1 MKETKRKA
9 YLAAMGIDICY
20 PRILLPELKE
30 SFVSEFKNVDNDLA
44 ANNKANTLDL
54 RNKPQSLIVPPKELQ
69 TVNSVGS
76 LENKT
81 KENGS
86 NRAIKQSEE
95 ELESESISGGNSLR
109 FSLNFYHIN
118 SSLAIIDE
126 FPVLQS
132 ETVKAQSLNLLSNI
146 VSAFDID
153 MKNYEFGDDR
163 LMWPIA
169 EGLEAV
175 HDETLAAQKLL
186 SGFIERKSQQNAFE
200 NLLVFAGV
208 IGDFLVSN
216 GKTEDDRDYLY
227 GSKNFHIT
235 ITHSLHSMLS
245 FPQLK
250 RDVWLQLQPLKE
262 RIKEN

>member
-1 MKETKRKA
+1 MKEIKRKA

-20 PRILLPELKE
+20 PRVLPTELKE
-30 SFVSEFKNVDNDLA
+30 SIVSASKNTDNDLA

-54 RNKPQSLIVPPKELQ
+54 TNKPQGLIVPPKELQ

-81 KENGS
+81 KENGGNQANMRS
-86 NRAIKQSEE
+86 KEE
-95 ELESESISGGNSLR
+95 RESGSISGENSLR

-118 SSLAIIDE
+118 NSLAIIDE

-132 ETVKAQSLNLLSNI
+132 ATVKAQSLNLLSNI

-153 MKNYEFGDDR
+153 MNNYEFGDDR

-169 EGLEAV
+169 GGLEAV
-175 HDETLAAQKLL
+175 HDEASAARMLL

-200 NLLVFAGV
+200 NLLVFAAV
-208 IGDFLVSN
+208 IDDFLVSN
-216 GKTEDDRDYLY
+216 EKMEDNRDYLY

-235 ITHSLHSMLS
+235 VTHSLHSMLS

-250 RDVWLQLQPLKE
+250 KDVWLQLQPLKK